1 MGDAA
6 TVVVT
11 KLTAYVPLPEELA
24 TDLSTIGLWTFYIP
38 LLYVTLL
45 PLISMV
51 IAMIRECLKR
61 LLGAAAAVA
70 SCERSEMLPSPPLP
84 AASTMTSRAARGRRA
99 RARTTSE
106 PE

>member
-51 IAMIRECLKR
+51 IAMIRECLK
-61 LLGAAAAVA
+61 AAG
-70 SCERSEMLPSPPLP
+70 R
-84 AASTMTSRAARGRRA
+84 RRGRRIMRKIGNVA
-99 RARTTSE
+99 VATSPSRKYHDLEGGKGKKGKGKNNLRA
-106 PE
+106 